1 MIGAGPAGSCAAAR
15 PFGLS
20 LSMALS
26 SSDLTKPGP
35 RARPPGLFPIATRP
49 RKSALSYDRDMSKLT
64 YRVALV
70 VVAGVVWLAGCVPAG
85 SQSTPTGSP
94 ASTPSSLAS
103 EPESKAATPQPI
115 STYCSVSVPDGIVQ
129 KQIRAGGGARLNTGW
144 LGTGGTVAV
153 LLHQTD
159 GDGMCGFLFYGE
171 YLAAHGVR
179 VVLMDFCDYGQSDCG
194 DAPPQL
200 PAQVEAVT
208 RAVRDQGAK
217 RIVLVGASLGGSV
230 AVAAAK
236 RTRAD
241 AIVDLSG
248 PADFGRLSI
257 TDNARSITMPALF
270 AFSNSDRSDLDQVRQ
285 NLKRMPSKNK
295 IFLSYPAG
303 HGYELLHDQNTG
315 ELSPL
320 AHRVQ
325 RFVAKAS

>member
-1 MIGAGPAGSCAAAR
+1 
-15 PFGLS
+15 
-20 LSMALS
+20 
-26 SSDLTKPGP
+26 
-35 RARPPGLFPIATRP
+35 
-49 RKSALSYDRDMSKLT
+49 MSKLT
-64 YRVALV
+64 YQLALIF
-70 VVAGVVWLAGCVPAG
+70 VAGVTGLAGCVPAG
-85 SQSTPTGSP
+85 SQSTPTESSASMSSP
-94 ASTPSSLAS
+94 LAS
-103 EPESKAATPQPI
+103 GPLASGPESEAATPQPI
-115 STYCSVSVPDGIVQ
+115 STYCSVPVPDGIVQ
-129 KQIRAGGGARLNTGW
+129 KQIRAGGGVRLNTGW
-144 LGTGGTVAV
+144 LGTGGTVAL

-171 YLAAHGVR
+171 YLATHGVH

-200 PAQVEAVT
+200 PAQVEAVA

-236 RTRAD
+236 RTKAD

-248 PADFGRLSI
+248 PADFGTLSI

-270 AFSNSDRSDLDQVRQ
+270 AYSNTDRSDLNQVRQ

-295 IFLSYPAG
+295 IFLSYPGG
-303 HGYELLHDQNTG
+303 HGYELLQDQNTG

-320 AHRVQ
+320 ADRVQ
-325 RFVAKAS
+325 RFVANGS

>member
-1 MIGAGPAGSCAAAR
+1 
-15 PFGLS
+15 
-20 LSMALS
+20 
-26 SSDLTKPGP
+26 
-35 RARPPGLFPIATRP
+35 
-49 RKSALSYDRDMSKLT
+49 MSKLT
-64 YRVALV
+64 YCVALV
-70 VVAGVVWLAGCVPAG
+70 VIAGITALAGCVPAG

-94 ASTPSSLAS
+94 ASTSSPLAS
-103 EPESKAATPQPI
+103 GPESKAATPQPI
-115 STYCSVSVPDGIVQ
+115 STYCSVPVPDGIVQ

-285 NLKRMPSKNK
+285 NLKHMPSRNK

-303 HGYELLHDQNTG
+303 HGYELLHDQDTG

-320 AHRVQ
+320 ADRVQ
-325 RFVAKAS
+325 RFVAEAS

>member
-1 MIGAGPAGSCAAAR
+1 
-15 PFGLS
+15 
-20 LSMALS
+20 MALF
-26 SSDLTKPGP
+26 SSDLTK
-35 RARPPGLFPIATRP
+35 
-49 RKSALSYDRDMSKLT
+49 
-64 YRVALV
+64 
-70 VVAGVVWLAGCVPAG
+70 
-85 SQSTPTGSP
+85 
-94 ASTPSSLAS
+94 
-103 EPESKAATPQPI
+103 PESKAATPQPI
-115 STYCSVSVPDGIVQ
+115 STYCSVPVQDGIVQ

-144 LGTGGTVAV
+144 WGTGGTVAV

-159 GDGMCGFLFYGE
+159 DDGMCGFLFYGE

-257 TDNARSITMPALF
+257 TDNARSITMLALF

-285 NLKRMPSKNK
+285 NVKRMPSRNK

-303 HGYELLHDQNTG
+303 HGYELLHDQDTG
-315 ELSPL
+315 ELSLL
-320 AHRVQ
+320 ADRVQ
-325 RFVAKAS
+325 HFRCGGKLNLLRRWPASGAHTARRQDQSLIRSTSSKSSVITSLE